1 MAVDTAAAPA
11 AFTLTADEHAD
22 LVAVCHAGVERAR
35 TTGRHA
41 LVSWARPYELADP
54 LVAWARART
63 RTGRSL
69 YWQSA
74 WDGTTVL
81 AFGSAHDLRGT
92 GADRLATIRSAWTAL
107 VQETV
112 TGGMSGAGQGP
123 LAVGGFA
130 FADPAGAAPGALPEA
145 LLWVPLLQLR
155 HTAPESAEPTGLAG
169 LAGLDLAE
177 PTGPATAELRL
188 NALVDGSDDPELLAR
203 TLTLRV
209 GRCLAA
215 RDTGALDTGIRHADD
230 PRSALRAVSSVETP
244 AAGEWK
250 GLVRS
255 ATERMR
261 AGDFEKVV
269 LARRLDVTA
278 DREFDVPA
286 AVRRLRETYTGT
298 AVFAFGHGGTTFLG
312 ATPEY
317 LVRVGNREVEALGLA
332 GTTPRG
338 AGPEEDLAF
347 EAELSGST
355 KLRHEHEVV
364 VRMLSDVLAESC
376 VDVTAGTEPQVL
388 KLANVQ
394 HLSTPVRARLPEGSA
409 EGVLGLAARLHPTP
423 ALGGHPR
430 AEALDWLARH
440 EGFDRGWYAGA
451 VGFTDGTGN
460 GQFAVAIRSAL
471 VQGRSAAL
479 YAGCG
484 LVADSD
490 PDTEYAETCAKLRPM
505 RAALGLD

>member
-1 MAVDTAAAPA
+1 MTVDIAPA
-11 AFTLTADEHAD
+11 PGEFTLTPDDHTA
-22 LVAVCHAGVERAR
+22 LVDACNAGVERAR
-35 TTGRHA
+35 ATGRHA
-41 LVSWARPYELADP
+41 LVSWARPCALADP
-54 LVAWARART
+54 YATWAGARA

-81 AFGSAHDLRGT
+81 AFGSAHDLRGA
-92 GADRLATIRSAWTAL
+92 GAGRLPAIRSAWTEL
-107 VQETV
+107 VRETI
-112 TGGMSGAGQGP
+112 TAGRDGSGAGP

-130 FADPAGAAPGALPEA
+130 FGGSTHLPPGVLPEA
-145 LLWVPLLQLR
+145 LLWVPLVQLR
-155 HTAPESAEPTGLAG
+155 CTVPDEAG
-169 LAGLDLAE
+169 AVSGTL
-177 PTGPATAELRL
+177 TAELRL
-188 NALVDGSDDPELLAR
+188 NALVDGSDDPELLTKA
-203 TLTLRV
+203 LTLRAE
-209 GRCLAA
+209 RCMAA
-215 RDTGALDTGIRHADD
+215 RDTRGPHPA
-230 PRSALRAVSSVETP
+230 PRPRASVETP
-244 AAGEWK
+244 AAGDWK
-250 GLVRS
+250 DLVRR
-255 ATERMR
+255 ATGRMR

-286 AVRRLRETYTGT
+286 AVRRMREAYAGT
-298 AVFAFGHGGTTFLG
+298 TVFALGHGDTTFLG

-317 LVRVGNREVEALGLA
+317 LVRVEEREVQALGLA

-338 AGPEEDLAF
+338 DTPAEDRAL
-347 EAELSGST
+347 EAELSGSA

-364 VRMLSDVLAESC
+364 VRMLSEALAESC
-376 VDVTAGTEPQVL
+376 TQVTAEAEPQVL

-394 HLSTPVRARLPEGSA
+394 HLSTPVRGRLPEGSA
-409 EGVLGLAARLHPTP
+409 EGVLDLAARLHPTP

-430 AEALDWLARH
+430 AEALEWLARN
-440 EGFDRGWYAGA
+440 EGFDRGWYAG
-451 VGFTDGTGN
+451 GIGWTDGEGN

-471 VQGRSAAL
+471 VRGDSASL

-490 PDTEYAETCAKLRPM
+490 PEVEYAETCAKLRPM